1 MGPQQIW
8 SNLRMS
14 RKVNRQEKRDQG
26 VSWDKVLCKHSGVAR
41 EPGAFWGWTKDR
53 VWAAKRLKTMPVTED
68 NQFTFRSDKTK
79 QDARSP
85 AFPHKSLER
94 IKSSPRPSSP
104 WIPTVCQAPKRLP
117 GQCQQGLTAFKSR
130 GCSSPTAMAT
140 SSPAVVSTLG
150 RGRRVERE
158 CSASPKPWQSN
169 YYVSHW
175 RRNAAG
181 NCAFRGRKMLS
192 PGFIDTP
199 LLFTFC
205 PSDRF
210 TRELLKMSPCL
221 LY

>member
-1 MGPQQIW
+1 MLLGFLISGPLLQPSLLPLSPISQTPITLKREAVPYASSLSWSRHIMGPQQIW

-79 QDARSP
+79 QNARSP

-104 WIPTVCQAPKRLP
+104 
-117 GQCQQGLTAFKSR
+117 
-130 GCSSPTAMAT
+130 
-140 SSPAVVSTLG
+140 
-150 RGRRVERE
+150 
-158 CSASPKPWQSN
+158 
-169 YYVSHW
+169 
-175 RRNAAG
+175 
-181 NCAFRGRKMLS
+181 
-192 PGFIDTP
+192 
-199 LLFTFC
+199 
-205 PSDRF
+205 
-210 TRELLKMSPCL
+210 
-221 LY
+221 